1 MTKQFITLIITLL
14 LSIEVFG
21 QLQFEKSVHD
31 FGLISE
37 EGGAQS
43 CRFVAVNRGKV
54 PIVIVDVVTT
64 CGCTTP
70 EFSRKPI
77 LAGEQTEIEVS
88 YDPYN
93 RPGTF
98 DRQLYLYG
106 PQNKRLGTLTIR
118 GEVKPRERSIEERFP
133 IEIDGGVRLAATMVT
148 IPHIYIG
155 APMQSAVSII
165 NASDK
170 PRRLRLEPTTSSG
183 QLRITY
189 PEQLAAGEQTAIN
202 VYYEIAPEKPI
213 YGAIRDVFT
222 LYIDDQPS
230 EKKLVVHGTAVDKP
244 TKTLKEFPPKMEFS
258 ENILKFGALNRR
270 TKPTEQTF
278 TIRNEG
284 SSELIIRAVEC
295 DKRITTDLQSQ
306 TRIPAG
312 GQQSVTVRIDPSRC
326 DYGFVTAWLTLVTNE
341 PDRPIRRLRIT
352 AIIEG

>member
-1 MTKQFITLIITLL
+1 MAKQFIILIITILA
-14 LSIEVFG
+14 SIDVFG
-21 QLQFEKSVHD
+21 QLHIEKSVHD

-37 EGGAQS
+37 EGGVQS
-43 CRFVAVNRGKV
+43 CRFVAVNQGKE
-54 PIVIVDVVTT
+54 PIVIVDIVTT

-77 LAGEQTEIEVS
+77 LAGEQTEIVVS

-93 RPGTF
+93 RPGIF

-118 GEVKPRERSIEERFP
+118 GRVEPRVRSVEERFP
-133 IEIDGGVRLAATMVT
+133 IELKDGLRLAATMVT

-155 APMQSAVSII
+155 TPMQSAVSII

-170 PRRLRLEPTTSSG
+170 PHRLRLEPTSSSG
-183 QLRITY
+183 LLRITY

-230 EKKLVVHGTAVDKP
+230 EKKLVVHGIAVDKP

-258 ENILKFGALNRR
+258 ENILKFGALNRYA
-270 TKPTEQTF
+270 KPIEQRLS
-278 TIRNEG
+278 IRNEG

-295 DKRITTDLQSQ
+295 DKRITTDLQAQ

-312 GQQSVTVRIDPSRC
+312 GQSLVTIRLDPSRC

-341 PDRPIRRLRIT
+341 PNRPIRRIRIT